1 VTKFLLVLATV
12 ADLALAALLVGVSGF
27 LFGGGP
33 ESMHAG
39 FLTMVGYVAA
49 VMGCLA
55 APIAGFKT
63 RQSRSWSGSSVGAR
77 RRRDGGA
84 DDSRALLDGRDE
96 PVGSVLAL
104 DRSGPGIG

>member
-49 VMGCLA
+49 VIGCLA
-55 APIAGFKT
+55 APIAGFT
-63 RQSRSWSGSSVGAR
+63 FNRRVRAGFGLAAAWVPVAGAT
-77 RRRDGGA
+77 A
-84 DDSRALLDGRDE
+84 ALMI
-96 PVGSVLAL
+96 PA
-104 DRSGPGIG
+104 PY

>member
-49 VMGCLA
+49 VIGCLA
-55 APIAGFKT
+55 APIAGFTLNRRGKAGLGLAAAWET
-63 RQSRSWSGSSVGAR
+63 VAGAT
-77 RRRDGGA
+77 A
-84 DDSRALLDGRDE
+84 ALMI
-96 PVGSVLAL
+96 PA
-104 DRSGPGIG
+104 PY